1 VVNEMAEL
9 VLSIKLEGEEA
20 DLAVL
25 EAWLKSDERLDFSTL
40 ALLLTKIT
48 NYTISKITVVTTT
61 QEVTSTN
68 LQTEQL
74 YPKP

>member
-1 VVNEMAEL
+1 VNEMAEL

-40 ALLLTKIT
+40 ALLLAKISGPI
-48 NYTISKITVVTTT
+48 TISKISEVTTT
-61 QEVTSTN
+61 QEVTSTKV
-68 LQTEQL
+68 EQL

>member
-1 VVNEMAEL
+1 MTEL

-20 DLAVL
+20 DLAEF
-25 EAWLKSDERLDFSTL
+25 EAWLKSEKPLDLSTL
-40 ALLLTKIT
+40 ASLLAKIT
-48 NYTISKITVVTTT
+48 AFTISKITVVTTT

-68 LQTEQL
+68 LKVEQL

>member
-1 VVNEMAEL
+1 MAEL

-20 DLAVL
+20 DLAEF
-25 EAWLKSDERLDFSTL
+25 EAWLKSDKPLDFSTL
-40 ALLLTKIT
+40 ALLLAKISGPI
-48 NYTISKITVVTTT
+48 TISKISVVTTT

-68 LQTEQL
+68 LKVEQL